1 MSVSFDRIYCNEQL
15 KKHFESSVEA
25 GNLSHA
31 MIFEGA
37 KGSGRYTFA
46 KEIALAMSCTSGNRP
61 CRSCIN
67 CRKTEQGLNPD
78 IITLGLPE
86 GKATIPVELIRE
98 IKSMALTFPTEG
110 EYKFFII
117 RDAEKMTVQA
127 QNAFLK
133 ILEEPPS
140 FVVFILLCTNASLML
155 PTVISRA
162 PVFRMQKL
170 TSEELRAYFA
180 NDEKAMRFA
189 RSDPEGF
196 DYLIRAAGGTIGKAL
211 ENMDKRS
218 MTKAAKHY
226 EAVTDF
232 LEALLHS
239 DKADFITNE
248 AESNIKTREEL
259 DIFVSDVRMA
269 ARDIMLVRS
278 GGASEL
284 LFFVSED
291 KPKSYASSLTL
302 RSIVD
307 MIDCCDNILRSNE
320 QNANVNLL
328 KINFMSK
335 LRSCVHS

>member
-1 MSVSFDRIYCNEQL
+1 MSVSFDKIYCNEQL
-15 KKHFESSVEA
+15 KSHFEASVEK

-37 KGSGRYTFA
+37 KGSGRYTLA
-46 KEIALAMSCTSGNRP
+46 TEIALAMSCNSINKP
-61 CRSCIN
+61 CRACPN
-67 CRKTEQGLNPD
+67 CKKTEQGLNPD

-170 TSEELRAYFA
+170 TSEELRAYFE
-180 NDEKAMRFA
+180 NDDKAVRFA

-196 DYLIRAAGGTIGKAL
+196 EYLIRAADGSIGRVL

-218 MTKAAKHY
+218 ITRTAKHY
-226 EAVTDF
+226 ELICDF
-232 LEALLHS
+232 IDALLNG
-239 DKADFITNE
+239 DKADFMASD
-248 AESNIKTREEL
+248 AELNIKSREEL
-259 DIFVSDVRMA
+259 DIFASDIRTA
-269 ARDIMLVRS
+269 LRDIMLVRS
-278 GGASEL
+278 GGASDM
-284 LFFVSED
+284 LFFVSAD
-291 KPKSYASSLTL
+291 KPKSYASALTL
-302 RSIVD
+302 KSIVD
-307 MIDCCDNILRSNE
+307 MIDCCDDVLRSNE
-320 QNANVNLL
+320 QNANINLL

-335 LRSCVHS
+335 LRSCAHS